1 MSYSETLFMK
11 MMEPYDL
18 QMSMYAQ
25 NIPSEPVFPGYTEAE
40 IITMGLSTKIHE
52 ACEELERGW
61 EKDR

>member
-1 MSYSETLFMK
+1 
-11 MMEPYDL
+11 
-18 QMSMYAQ
+18 MYAQ

-61 EKDR
+61 ERDR